1 MDDDEILEGEL
12 VEGPL
17 EESMSRQVEALAA
30 AGLIS
35 EEIEIFDLAAT
46 EGPAYEIEGLTVDD
60 ISEITH
66 QLD

>member
-35 EEIEIFDLAAT
+35 EEIEIFDLAR
-46 EGPAYEIEGLTVDD
+46 VR
-60 ISEITH
+60 S
-66 QLD
+66 QC